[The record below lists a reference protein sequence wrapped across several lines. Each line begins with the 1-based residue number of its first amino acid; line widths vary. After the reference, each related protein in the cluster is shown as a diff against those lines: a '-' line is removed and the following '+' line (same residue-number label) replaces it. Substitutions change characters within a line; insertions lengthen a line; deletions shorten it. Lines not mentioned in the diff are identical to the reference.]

1 MGTFAPACRQRL
13 GPRCAV
19 MSRRMVIGAASAV
32 AAVAVVA
39 VAAVLATRDGDDV
52 TTAPTTTSTAGSRP
66 STTATTRSTTAP
78 TTASTPTTRTTTE
91 PTTTSTAP
99 VATTQ
104 PPPGGAA
111 GPGCINGWIVPTPGT
126 ALRVEPL
133 DIIRGQMGITGKFQV
148 IEMRYFTG
156 PEVPWILAPRRP
168 VVERWY
174 VKAQL
179 VDDPAFRARW
189 LVERRSPV
197 VKGIAAAAPFDT
209 AGYQSPDWQGFI
221 GERPPH
227 AVEGLPGT
235 WVGMDYDFL
244 VGDDPYLEKPGLPDE
259 VVHCL
264 DGT

>member
-1 MGTFAPACRQRL
+1 ML
-13 GPRCAV
+13 
-19 MSRRMVIGAASAV
+19 IGAASAV
-32 AAVAVVA
+32 AAVAVVT
-39 VAAVLATRDGDDV
+39 VAAVLATRHGDDDV

-66 STTATTRSTTAP
+66 STTTTTHTTTAP

-91 PTTTSTAP
+91 PTTTTSTAP

-111 GPGCINGWIVPTPGT
+111 GPGCVNGWIVPTQGT
-126 ALRVEPL
+126 ALRLEPL
-133 DIIRGQMGITGKFQV
+133 DIIRRQMSITGKFQV

-179 VDDPAFRARW
+179 ADDPAFKARW

-209 AGYQSPDWQGFI
+209 VGYQSLDWRGFI
-221 GERPPH
+221 GEGPPH

-264 DGT
+264 DST